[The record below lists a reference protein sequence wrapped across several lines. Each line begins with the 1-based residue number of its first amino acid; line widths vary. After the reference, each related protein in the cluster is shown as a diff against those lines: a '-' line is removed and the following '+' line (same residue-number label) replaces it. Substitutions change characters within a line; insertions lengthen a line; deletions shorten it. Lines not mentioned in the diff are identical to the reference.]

1 MYVNGVGHF
10 VEYRM
15 IHTAGDHFYVRA
27 HFSYDAESQYELSIT
42 PGDLL
47 LVENSLL
54 DGKIGRWYV
63 SKIDERGTKGS
74 SGIVPSR
81 IK

>member
-1 MYVNGVGHF
+1 MSSL

-15 IHTAGDHFYVRA
+15 IHTGGDHFYVRA
-27 HFSYDAESQYELSIT
+27 HFSYEAENQNELSIS

-54 DGKIGRWYV
+54 YGQIGKWYV
-63 SKIDERGTKGS
+63 SKIDERDNRLTT
-74 SGIVPSR
+74 GIVPSR